1 VRETRADTAQALMLA
16 LLLHA
21 LLFGLVLFGLWWTR
35 APETVSAA
43 GSPVQADIVDANALS
58 ASMQRALRA
67 PAETKPA
74 PTEAVDATPPPQP
87 LPEPRPEQASEPQ
100 QRQAQEPIPVPDQVD
115 QERVDRDALA
125 AQTREREQEAKRRQ
139 QQVDLTERQRQEE
152 VENKQRLSQLE
163 EQRRR
168 QLADIRK
175 QRAALQKQ
183 ADLAEQRLKQLAD
196 AKANN
201 AAEAAA
207 RADAAASAPA
217 GNNGTDTDLTA
228 RYVSAIQQA
237 IRQNWIKPDS
247 VPLSQVC
254 LLVIRQVAGGEVIDV
269 QVDPSC
275 PYDDAGKRSIEAA
288 VLKAQPLPYAGFE
301 KVFNRTLKLKFK
313 AQDQ

>member
-1 VRETRADTAQALMLA
+1 MRETRADTTQALLLA

-35 APETVSAA
+35 APEQVSAA

-67 PAETKPA
+67 PADIKPPPPNPEV
-74 PTEAVDATPPPQP
+74 PTPEPQPEPEATPPAQP
-87 LPEPRPEQASEPQ
+87 K
-100 QRQAQEPIPVPDQVD
+100 AQEPVPTPDDIEQAK
-115 QERVDRDALA
+115 VDRDALA
-125 AQTREREQEAKRRQ
+125 AETAAREQEAKRRQ
-139 QQVDLTERQRQEE
+139 QQIDLTERQRQEE
-152 VENKQRLSQLE
+152 IENKQHLAELEQQRLK
-163 EQRRR
+163 

-175 QRAALQKQ
+175 QRAAAAKA
-183 ADLAEQRLKQLAD
+183 ADLAEQRLKQIND
-196 AKANN
+196 AQSRN

-217 GNNGTDTDLTA
+217 GNNGVDTDLTA
-228 RYVSAIQQA
+228 RYVAAIQQA

-247 VPLSQVC
+247 VPLDRICQ
-254 LLVIRQVAGGEVIDV
+254 LVIRQIAGGEVIDV

-275 PYDDAGKRSIEAA
+275 PYDELGKRSIEAA
-288 VLKAQPLPYAGFE
+288 VLKAQPLPYSGFE
-301 KVFNRTLKLKFK
+301 KVFSRTLRLKFK

>member
-1 VRETRADTAQALMLA
+1 MRETRADTAQALLLA

-35 APETVSAA
+35 APEQVSAA

-74 PTEAVDATPPPQP
+74 PATPDEVAPPPQP
-87 LPEPRPEQASEPQ
+87 LPEPKPQEATEPQ
-100 QRQAQEPIPVPDQVD
+100 QTQAQEPIPVPDQVD

-125 AQTREREQEAKRRQ
+125 AEAREREQEAKRRQ
-139 QQVDLTERQRQEE
+139 QQIDLTERQRQEE
-152 VENKQRLSQLE
+152 VENKQRLAQLE
-163 EQRRR
+163 AERR
-168 QLADIRK
+168 QKIADIRK
-175 QRAALQKQ
+175 QRAALKKQ
-183 ADLAEQRLKQLAD
+183 ADLAEQKLQQLAD
-196 AKANN
+196 AKSRN

-228 RYVSAIQQA
+228 RYVAAIQQA

-247 VPLSQVC
+247 VPADRVC
-254 LLVIRQVAGGEVIDV
+254 QLVIRQIAGGEVIDV
-269 QVDPSC
+269 QVAASC
-275 PYDDAGKRSIEAA
+275 PYDEAGKRSIEAA

-301 KVFNRTLKLKFK
+301 KVFSRTLTLKFK
-313 AQDQ
+313 AEDQ